1 MDYVAV
7 KMEKEFTITTEKSYQ
22 DTMIALYE
30 LMEKE
35 DLTPAEHEQI
45 KQMTVATEKYEA
57 EYL

>member
-1 MDYVAV
+1 
-7 KMEKEFTITTEKSYQ
+7 MEKEFLITTEKSYQ

-35 DLTPAEHEQI
+35 DLTPEETEQI
-45 KQMTVATEKYEA
+45 KQMTAAAEKYEA

>member
-1 MDYVAV
+1 
-7 KMEKEFTITTEKSYQ
+7 MEKELVITTEKNYQ

-35 DLTPAEHEQI
+35 DPTPEETEQI
-45 KQMTVATEKYEA
+45 KQMTEAAEKYEA